1 MSTERE
7 KEFLLKLADLCEE
20 YKAGFEI
27 YEDQS
32 GPTIIVEN
40 LSISDIGYLGVGECQ
55 ERLRKA
61 ASELK

>member
-7 KEFLLKLADLCEE
+7 KEFLNKLADLCEE

-27 YEDQS
+27 YEDQE
-32 GPTIIVEN
+32 GPTITLEN
-40 LSISDIGYLGVGECQ
+40 LSISTGYLGDSNCPNV
-55 ERLRKA
+55 LRKI

>member
-1 MSTERE
+1 MSTQRE
-7 KEFLLKLADLCEE
+7 KEFLNKLADLCEE

-40 LSISDIGYLGVGECQ
+40 LSISDIGYLGPGECV
-55 ERLRKA
+55 EHLRKA
-61 ASELK
+61 ANELK